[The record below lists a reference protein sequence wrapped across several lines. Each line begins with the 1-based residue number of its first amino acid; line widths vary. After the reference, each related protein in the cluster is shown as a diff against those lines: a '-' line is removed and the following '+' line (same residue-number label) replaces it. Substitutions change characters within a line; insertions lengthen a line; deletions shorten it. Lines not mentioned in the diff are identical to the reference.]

1 MNVRTILVS
10 SAVLGLLVAS
20 DAAAQKL
27 SLRIDKGLVTLDA
40 DNVTVDE
47 VLARWVDT
55 TGLNL
60 ISKSGQGSDI
70 PVSLHLEGV
79 PERQALAMVLR
90 DLSGYIMGERR
101 DPLSGI
107 VTIDRLM
114 ILPQSAAQPNAV
126 PAVAPRRPFTAA
138 RVATELALP
147 QPLPVVDET
156 PVELAPAPNGAPAAS
171 GAPGSFSLGTDD
183 GADTAAT
190 LQILDEQIRMLR
202 PQTSAPAAPTP
213 APGNPFGTSQGAAR
227 PGEMTPAPVAPPA
240 EFIPPITNPDADPR
254 AIRERIIESQ
264 GTPAPAPEP

>member
-1 MNVRTILVS
+1 MNLRTILVS
-10 SAVLGLLVAS
+10 SAVLGLLVAA

-101 DPLSGI
+101 DPLTGI

-114 ILPQSAAQPNAV
+114 ILPQSAAQPNAG
-126 PAVAPRRPFTAA
+126 PAVAPRRPFTPA
-138 RVATELALP
+138 RVATELTLP
-147 QPLPVVDET
+147 QQVQVVDET
-156 PVELAPAPNGAPAAS
+156 PVELAPAP
-171 GAPGSFSLGTDD
+171 GSFSLGTGD
-183 GADTAAT
+183 GTDTAAT
-190 LQILDEQIRMLR
+190 LQILDEQIRMLQ
-202 PQTSAPAAPTP
+202 PQTPAPAAPAAT
-213 APGNPFGTSQGAAR
+213 PGNPFGTSQGAAR
-227 PGEMTPAPVAPPA
+227 PGEMTPAQAPPPA
-240 EFIPPITNPDADPR
+240 EFIPPVTNPDADPR
-254 AIRERIIESQ
+254 AIRERIVESQ
-264 GTPAPAPEP
+264 AAPAPEP

>member
-20 DAAAQKL
+20 DASAQKL
-27 SLRIDKGLVTLDA
+27 SLQIDKGLVTLDA

-47 VLARWVDT
+47 VLARWVTT

-70 PVSLHLEGV
+70 PVSLRLDGV

-101 DPLSGI
+101 DPLTGI

-114 ILPQSAAQPNAV
+114 ILPQSAAQPNAA
-126 PAVAPRRPFTAA
+126 PAVAPRRPFTPA
-138 RVATELALP
+138 RVATELTLP
-147 QPLPVVDET
+147 QPLQIVDET

-171 GAPGSFSLGTDD
+171 GASGTFSLGTGD
-183 GADTAAT
+183 GTDTAAT
-190 LQILDEQIRMLR
+190 LQILDEQIRSIR
-202 PQTSAPAAPTP
+202 PPTAAPATP
-213 APGNPFGTSQGAAR
+213 ASAPGNPFGTSQGAAR
-227 PGEMTPAPVAPPA
+227 PGEMTPAPATPPA

-254 AIRERIIESQ
+254 AIRDRIIRSQ
-264 GTPAPAPEP
+264 GTPASEP

>member
-1 MNVRTILVS
+1 MKVSSILVS
-10 SAVLGLLVAS
+10 SAVLGLLVAG

-70 PVSLHLEGV
+70 PVSLRLEGV
-79 PERQALAMVLR
+79 PEGQALAMVLR

-101 DPLSGI
+101 DPLTGI

-114 ILPQSAAQPNAV
+114 ILPQSAAQPNAG
-126 PAVAPRRPFTAA
+126 PAVAPRRPFTPS
-138 RVATELALP
+138 RVATELTPP
-147 QPLPVVDET
+147 QPVQVVDET
-156 PVELAPAPNGAPAAS
+156 PVELAPAPNGAPAAP
-171 GAPGSFSLGTDD
+171 GAAGSFSLGTGD

-190 LQILDEQIRMLR
+190 LQILDEQIRALR
-202 PQTSAPAAPTP
+202 PETP
-213 APGNPFGTSQGAAR
+213 APSATPGNPFGTSQGAAR
-227 PGEMTPAPVAPPA
+227 PGEMTPAPAPPPA

-264 GTPAPAPEP
+264 PKPAPEP

>member
-10 SAVLGLLVAS
+10 SAVLGLLVAG

-70 PVSLHLEGV
+70 PVSLRLEGV

-101 DPLSGI
+101 DPLTGI

-126 PAVAPRRPFTAA
+126 PAVAPRRPFTPA
-138 RVATELALP
+138 RVATELTLP
-147 QPLPVVDET
+147 QPVQVLDET

-171 GAPGSFSLGTDD
+171 GTPGSFSLGTGD
-183 GADTAAT
+183 GTDTAAT
-190 LQILDEQIRMLR
+190 LQILDEQIRMLQ
-202 PQTSAPAAPTP
+202 PQTPAPAP
-213 APGNPFGTSQGAAR
+213 ATPGNPFGSSQGAAR
-227 PGEMTPAPVAPPA
+227 PGEMTPAQAPPPA
-240 EFIPPITNPDADPR
+240 EFIPPVTNPDADPR
-254 AIRERIIESQ
+254 AIRERIVESQ
-264 GTPAPAPEP
+264 AAPAPEP